1 MAATATTD
9 LCDRHETDVLA
20 GVVQLMRP
28 GLLAFGQRTHFQGQ
42 AATLKIFEDNTSLA
56 QIVKSPGKG
65 RVLLVDAGES
75 LRCAVL
81 GGNLAQTAAENSW
94 SGIVIAGA
102 VRDADELDAC
112 ALGIRALG
120 VCPRRSIKRAE
131 GEAEIRIA
139 LLGVVAVPGD
149 WVYAD
154 RDGVIVAPRPLHLC
168 RS

>member
-1 MAATATTD
+1 MAAFATTD
-9 LCDRHETDVLA
+9 LCDWHEADVLA
-20 GVVQLMRP
+20 GIVQLMRP
-28 GLLAFGQRTHFQGQ
+28 GLLCFGQRTHFHGQ

-56 QIVKSPGKG
+56 QIVKLPGKG

-81 GGNLAQTAAENSW
+81 GGNLAHAAAENNW
-94 SGIVIAGA
+94 SAVVIAGA
-102 VRDADELDAC
+102 VRDAEELDAC

-120 VCPRRSIKRAE
+120 LCPRRSIKRAE
-131 GEAEIRIA
+131 GQAETRIA

-154 RDGVIVAPRPLHLC
+154 RDGVIVAPKPLHL
-168 RS
+168 